1 MIKKQY
7 IIIFLYMKEVSMIPI
22 NKEIHKR
29 LKLLCAEQGV
39 MIKHMVEKL
48 IEAELNKKG
57 TEVPINSSIK

>member
-1 MIKKQY
+1 
-7 IIIFLYMKEVSMIPI
+7 MKEVSMIPI